1 MYTITTASKVF
12 FSLHKV
18 KKTLNA
24 NYIRFFLL
32 NFLKNLCVKICVKKR
47 GTHEMRKF
55 KSVNELVNSL
65 KPDYPVYCIRTE
77 QIKKSVTFFKENF
90 PGKILYA
97 VKTNPHEKIIKQII
111 SNGVKDFDVASLSEI
126 KLIKKIS
133 SEVNLHFM
141 HTIKSKQ
148 SISSAYFDYGVKS
161 FSLDNKDELRKIL
174 EATNQAKDLKL
185 FVRIAISN
193 EHAEID
199 LSRKFGALPSEA
211 LGLVRLCKEH
221 SRKLGISFHVGSQC
235 MEKISYSKGIR
246 EVGNIIKKTKI
257 IPDIINIGGG
267 FPAIYPDLKPEP
279 LIKYMEEIK
288 KGIDNLKLN
297 KLPEIICEPG
307 RAIVA
312 ESGSSI
318 VKVILRKK
326 QNLYINDGTYGSL
339 FDAGVPNFI
348 FPSKMITDGR
358 IQSKKMTSFS
368 FFGPTCDSLDYM
380 KGPFLLPNNIKEGD
394 YIELGQLG
402 AYGLTFRTNFN
413 GFYSNEIYEVNDK
426 PIMSLFE
433 ESNEK
438 VDSLVA

>member
-1 MYTITTASKVF
+1 MGIVDTITTPSIAF

-32 NFLKNLCVKICVKKR
+32 NFLKNLCVNKR

-55 KSVNELVNSL
+55 KSVNELVNTL
-65 KPDYPVYCIRTE
+65 KPEYPVYCIRTE
-77 QIKKSVTFFKENF
+77 EIKKSVTFFKNNF

-97 VKTNPHEKIIKQII
+97 VKTNPHEKIIKQIL
-111 SNGVKDFDVASLSEI
+111 SNGIKDFDVASLNEI
-126 KLIKKIS
+126 KLIKKINT
-133 SEVNLHFM
+133 EVNLHFM
-141 HTIKSKQ
+141 HTIKSKE
-148 SISSAYFDYGVKS
+148 SISSAYFDYGVRS
-161 FSLDNKDELRKIL
+161 FSLDSKDELRKIL
-174 EATNQAKDLKL
+174 EATNKAKDLCL

-221 SRKLGISFHVGSQC
+221 SKKLGISFHVGSQC
-235 MEKISYSKGIR
+235 MQKISYSKGIR
-246 EVGNIIKKTKI
+246 EIGNIIKKTKI
-257 IPDIINIGGG
+257 IPDIINVGGG
-267 FPAIYPDLKPEP
+267 FPAIYPDLKPDA

-288 KGIDNLKLN
+288 NAIKNLKLN

-312 ESGSSI
+312 ESGSTI

-348 FPSKMITDGR
+348 FPSKMITEGR
-358 IQSKKMTSFS
+358 IQSKKLSPFS

-413 GFYSNEIYEVNDK
+413 GFYSNEIFEVNDK
-426 PIMSLFE
+426 PIMSLYE